1 MPKSLKEVVADFKGK
16 KVIVWG
22 DFILDEYIFTTS
34 ARVSREAPVLVTE
47 WEGSD
52 YRVGGAGN
60 VVMNLVSLG
69 ADPLPVGFIGRDV
82 QGRRLKAIFKKNGIP
97 TGHLIEM
104 GNFRTAIKS
113 RILSG
118 GENTRKQQV
127 LRIDTIHRSG
137 IRKSAYAE
145 AEGILAELLATSDG
159 LIMSDYLAQSVDAA
173 VFGALQRKFD
183 RPLFALDSRNHLLD
197 FPRVTVA
204 TPNEPE
210 IRAIFPGNRFFTEED
225 FLAAGKE
232 LLERLQAGGVILK
245 RGHQG
250 MIVFKKGRSPEKIEI
265 HGTTEIVDVT
275 GAGDTVLAVVSLSL
289 ISGAS
294 LLDSARLANIAAG
307 MVVMKE
313 GASPVLLD
321 EFVHAIV

>member
-1 MPKSLKEVVADFKGK
+1 MPKSLKTVVADFKGK

-22 DFILDEYIFTTS
+22 DYILDEYIFTTS

-52 YRVGGAGN
+52 YRLGGAGN
-60 VVMNLVSLG
+60 VVMNLISLG
-69 ADPLPVGFIGRDV
+69 AEPLPVGFIGKDV
-82 QGRRLKAIFKKNGIP
+82 QGRRLKAIFKKNGIS
-97 TGHLIEM
+97 TDHLIEM

-113 RILSG
+113 RVLSG
-118 GENTRKQQV
+118 GKNTRKQQV
-127 LRIDTIHRSG
+127 LRIDSIHRSE
-137 IRKSAYAE
+137 IRMSAYAE
-145 AEGILAELLATSDG
+145 TESILSELLASSDG
-159 LIMSDYLAQSVDAA
+159 LVMSDYLAQSVDAA
-173 VFGALQRKFD
+173 VFGSLQKKFD

-197 FPRVTVA
+197 FPWVTVA

-210 IRAIFPGNRFFTEED
+210 IRAIFPGNRFFTEDD

-232 LLERLQAGGVILK
+232 LLGKLHAEGVVLK

-250 MIVFKKGRSPEKIEI
+250 MIVFNRGRSPEKIEI

-321 EFVHAIV
+321 EFVHAVV

>member
-22 DFILDEYIFTTS
+22 DYILDEYIFTTS

-52 YRVGGAGN
+52 YRLGGAGN

-69 ADPLPVGFIGRDV
+69 AEPLPVGFIGKDV
-82 QGRRLKAIFKKNGIP
+82 SGRRLKAIFRKNGIP
-97 TGHLIEM
+97 TGHLIER
-104 GNFRTAIKS
+104 GNFHTAIKS
-113 RILSG
+113 RVLSG

-127 LRIDTIHRSG
+127 LRIDSIHRSE
-137 IRKSAYAE
+137 IQMSAYAE
-145 AEGILAELLATSDG
+145 TESVLSELLASSDG

-173 VFGALQRKFD
+173 VFGSLQKKFD
-183 RPLFALDSRNHLLD
+183 RPIFALDSRNHLLD
-197 FPRVTVA
+197 FPRITVA

-210 IRAIFPGNRFFTEED
+210 IKAIFPGNRFCTDDD

-232 LLERLQAGGVILK
+232 LLGRLHAEGIVLK

-250 MIVFKKGRSPEKIEI
+250 MIVFKRGRSPEKLEI

-289 ISGAS
+289 VSGAS
-294 LLDSARLANIAAG
+294 LLDSARLATIAAG
-307 MVVMKE
+307 KVVMKA

-321 EFVHAIV
+321 ELVHAVV

>member
-1 MPKSLKEVVADFKGK
+1 MSKSLKEVVAGFKGK

-22 DFILDEYIFTTS
+22 DYILDEYIFTTS

-52 YRVGGAGN
+52 YRLGGAGN

-69 ADPLPVGFIGRDV
+69 ADPLPVGFIGKDTP
-82 QGRRLKAIFKKNGIP
+82 GRRLKTIFKKNGVP
-97 TGHLIEM
+97 TGYLIEM

-113 RILSG
+113 RVLSG

-127 LRIDTIHRSG
+127 LRIDSIHRSE

-145 AEGILAELLATSDG
+145 TASILSELLASSDG

-173 VFGALQRKFD
+173 VFGSLRRKFD
-183 RPLFALDSRNHLLD
+183 RPLFSLDSRNHLLD
-197 FPRVTVA
+197 FQRITVA

-210 IRAIFPGNRFFTEED
+210 LRAIFPGYRFFREND

-232 LLERLQAGGVILK
+232 LLGRLRAEGVVLK

-250 MIVFKKGRSPEKIEI
+250 MIVFKKGRSPEKLEI

-289 ISGAS
+289 VSGAS
-294 LLDSARLANIAAG
+294 LLDSARLATIAAG
-307 MVVMKE
+307 KVVMKA

-321 EFVHAIV
+321 ELVHAVV

>member
-1 MPKSLKEVVADFKGK
+1 M
-16 KVIVWG
+16 
-22 DFILDEYIFTTS
+22 
-34 ARVSREAPVLVTE
+34 VTE

-52 YRVGGAGN
+52 YRLGGAGN

-69 ADPLPVGFIGRDV
+69 ADPLPVGFIGKDV
-82 QGRRLKAIFKKNGIP
+82 QGRRLKAIFKRNGIP

-104 GNFRTAIKS
+104 GNFHTAIKS
-113 RILSG
+113 RVLSG

-127 LRIDTIHRSG
+127 LRIDSIHRSE
-137 IRKSAYAE
+137 IRMSAYAE
-145 AEGILAELLATSDG
+145 TESILSELLASSDG
-159 LIMSDYLAQSVDAA
+159 LIMSDYLAQSVNAA
-173 VFGALQRKFD
+173 VFGSLRKKFD

-210 IRAIFPGNRFFTEED
+210 IKAIFPGNRFFTEDD

-232 LLERLQAGGVILK
+232 LLKRLQAEGLVMK

-250 MIVFKKGRSPEKIEI
+250 MIVFKRGRSPEKIEI
-265 HGTTEIVDVT
+265 HGTTDIVDVT
-275 GAGDTVLAVVSLSL
+275 GAGDTVLAVVSLSF

-321 EFVHAIV
+321 EFVHAVV